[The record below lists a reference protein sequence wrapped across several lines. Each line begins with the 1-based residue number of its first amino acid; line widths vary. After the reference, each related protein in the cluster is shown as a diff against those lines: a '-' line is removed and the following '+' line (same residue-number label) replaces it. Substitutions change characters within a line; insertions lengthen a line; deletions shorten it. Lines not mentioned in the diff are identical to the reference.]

1 MNIKTITCHDVYNY
15 GASLQAFAL
24 QTFLEKDGHNVEIID
39 YKPDYIDFPYK
50 VSTFVHP
57 DSPVRRFTDKCSI
70 IRLLYGIKRYLWY
83 IPTIGRKRAFD
94 RFTKQYLKL
103 TKKYSCNDGLSKDVP
118 AADTYIVGSD
128 QVWNSITMLNGS
140 DSAFYLQF
148 APKSKKRLSYAA
160 SFGGKKWDDLN
171 LTEQI
176 TACLGKFV
184 AISVRETS
192 GKDICRDVF
201 HVASECVLDP
211 TLLLRDYSH
220 LTVYSSLYKDALFYY
235 RVAYCSEWGDFADYL
250 GARLNLNV
258 KIFSGQKRISWLPG
272 MGGLNY
278 VYPSIGIWLGAIAS
292 SAFVV
297 TDSFHTVVFAI
308 LNRKP
313 FLVLP
318 SVEQL
323 MERIIS
329 LLEIL
334 EITDHYYSSIE
345 EVKKTDAWLYP
356 IDYDAVHLKL
366 NTLRKD
372 SLRFLFDHLK

>member
-160 SFGGKKWDDLN
+160 SFGSISVSEKHKDIIKQWLSTFD
-171 LTEQI
+171 
-176 TACLGKFV
+176 
-184 AISVRETS
+184 AISVRENS
-192 GKDICRDVF
+192 GVEVLQDLGIKGTHVCDPVF
-201 HVASECVLDP
+201 LLSKEEWIHNLNISKNDEKYVLIYNLTAKNEQLVCDAKKQQ
-211 TLLLRDYSH
+211 TDWEQNCILYHQCKLKKLINALQMLVQNILCHLFLMLHLFLLTHFMLLL
-220 LTVYSSLYKDALFYY
+220 F
-235 RVAYCSEWGDFADYL
+235 
-250 GARLNLNV
+250 
-258 KIFSGQKRISWLPG
+258 Q
-272 MGGLNY
+272 
-278 VYPSIGIWLGAIAS
+278 
-292 SAFVV
+292 
-297 TDSFHTVVFAI
+297 
-308 LNRKP
+308 
-313 FLVLP
+313 
-318 SVEQL
+318 
-323 MERIIS
+323 
-329 LLEIL
+329 
-334 EITDHYYSSIE
+334 
-345 EVKKTDAWLYP
+345 
-356 IDYDAVHLKL
+356 
-366 NTLRKD
+366 
-372 SLRFLFDHLK
+372 

>member
-70 IRLLYGIKRYLWY
+70 IKLLYGIKRYLWY

-160 SFGGKKWDDLN
+160 SFGS
-171 LTEQI
+171 
-176 TACLGKFV
+176 
-184 AISVRETS
+184 ISVSEKH
-192 GKDICRDVF
+192 KDII
-201 HVASECVLDP
+201 
-211 TLLLRDYSH
+211 
-220 LTVYSSLYKDALFYY
+220 K
-235 RVAYCSEWGDFADYL
+235 
-250 GARLNLNV
+250 
-258 KIFSGQKRISWLPG
+258 Q
-272 MGGLNY
+272 
-278 VYPSIGIWLGAIAS
+278 
-292 SAFVV
+292 
-297 TDSFHTVVFAI
+297 
-308 LNRKP
+308 
-313 FLVLP
+313 
-318 SVEQL
+318 
-323 MERIIS
+323 
-329 LLEIL
+329 
-334 EITDHYYSSIE
+334 
-345 EVKKTDAWLYP
+345 
-356 IDYDAVHLKL
+356 
-366 NTLRKD
+366 
-372 SLRFLFDHLK
+372 

>member
-1 MNIKTITCHDVYNY
+1 MNIALLTFSQAFSY
-15 GASLQAFAL
+15 GAMLQCYA
-24 QTFLEKDGHNVEIID
+24 
-39 YKPDYIDFPYK
+39 
-50 VSTFVHP
+50 
-57 DSPVRRFTDKCSI
+57 
-70 IRLLYGIKRYLWY
+70 
-83 IPTIGRKRAFD
+83 
-94 RFTKQYLKL
+94 
-103 TKKYSCNDGLSKDVP
+103 LSKILTDAGHRVFLVRSDLKAEKGWRYWLNDRTRCSNFRKFRKQTLP
-118 AADTYIVGSD
+118 PVLKHQYEDFIDLYIVGSD
-128 QVWNSITMLNGS
+128 QVWNSRIAIRPLDYFFEFLPSGV
-140 DSAFYLQF
+140 
-148 APKSKKRLSYAA
+148 RRISYAS
-160 SFGGKKWDDLN
+160 SFGGKKWDYLN

-176 TACLGKFV
+176 TAFLGKFV

>member
-1 MNIKTITCHDVYNY
+1 M
-15 GASLQAFAL
+15 
-24 QTFLEKDGHNVEIID
+24 
-39 YKPDYIDFPYK
+39 
-50 VSTFVHP
+50 
-57 DSPVRRFTDKCSI
+57 
-70 IRLLYGIKRYLWY
+70 
-83 IPTIGRKRAFD
+83 
-94 RFTKQYLKL
+94 
-103 TKKYSCNDGLSKDVP
+103 
-118 AADTYIVGSD
+118 
-128 QVWNSITMLNGS
+128 
-140 DSAFYLQF
+140 
-148 APKSKKRLSYAA
+148 
-160 SFGGKKWDDLN
+160 
-171 LTEQI
+171 
-176 TACLGKFV
+176 

>member
-160 SFGGKKWDDLN
+160 SFGSISVSEKHKDIIKQWLSTFD
-171 LTEQI
+171 
-176 TACLGKFV
+176 
-184 AISVRETS
+184 AISVRENS
-192 GKDICRDVF
+192 GVEVLQDLGIKGTHVCDPVF
-201 HVASECVLDP
+201 
-211 TLLLRDYSH
+211 LLS
-220 LTVYSSLYKDALFYY
+220 KE
-235 RVAYCSEWGDFADYL
+235 EWIH
-250 GARLNLNV
+250 NLN
-258 KIFSGQKRISWLPG
+258 ISK
-272 MGGLNY
+272 NDEKY
-278 VYPSIGIWLGAIAS
+278 VLIYNLTAK
-292 SAFVV
+292 
-297 TDSFHTVVFAI
+297 
-308 LNRKP
+308 N
-313 FLVLP
+313 
-318 SVEQL
+318 EQL
-323 MERIIS
+323 VC
-329 LLEIL
+329 
-334 EITDHYYSSIE
+334 DA
-345 EVKKTDAWLYP
+345 KKTA
-356 IDYDAVHLKL
+356 
-366 NTLRKD
+366 D
-372 SLRFLFDHLK
+372 SNMTNAFESCFPLS